1 MAIEGETDASR
12 IAITKGEAVIIVP
25 ATCSSATA
33 GSILVATDSVDIA
46 ISVVNSLLVIGWTGV
61 AGLRDDRCE

>member
-12 IAITKGEAVIIVP
+12 IAIAKGETVVIVP
-25 ATCSSATA
+25 ATCSSATT

-46 ISVVNSLLVIGWTGV
+46 IRVVNSLLVICRAGV
-61 AGLRDDRCE
+61 TGLRNHWCE